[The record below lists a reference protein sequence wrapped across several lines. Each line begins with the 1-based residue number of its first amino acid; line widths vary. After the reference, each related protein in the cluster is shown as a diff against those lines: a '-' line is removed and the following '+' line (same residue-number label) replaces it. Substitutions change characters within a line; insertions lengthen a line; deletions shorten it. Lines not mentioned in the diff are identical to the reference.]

1 MTTALTRETT
11 SEKRGRPHTYLRD
24 DRRRIAEVIRQYGAR
39 GAREQLGRTICT
51 ATLLKIAQEFGLELK
66 RGRRR
71 AA

>member
-1 MTTALTRETT
+1 MSRSVEHETAP
-11 SEKRGRPHTYLRD
+11 KRGRPHTYLLD

-39 GAREQLGRTICT
+39 GARRQLGETICT
-51 ATLLKIAQEFGLELK
+51 STLLKIAQEFDIELK